1 MKDYLLALDQGTTSS
16 RAILFAK
23 TGEIVA
29 SAQIPF
35 AQHYPKPGWV
45 EHDPQALLD
54 SQCQAAAQ
62 CVEKSGVEPGEIAA
76 VGLANQRETAL
87 LWERKTGKPVGR
99 AIVWQCRRTAEFCTQ
114 LQEQGYGEAIRAKT
128 GLLPDAYFSGTKY
141 RWLLDHIPGAR
152 QRAQAGELLCGTVD
166 SWLLWNL
173 TGGQVHASDVSNCC
187 RTMLFDIHKG
197 CWDTELCRLL
207 EVPMHCLPNP
217 VENSGDL
224 GTIAPGVP
232 HLGALAGLPICGM
245 AGDQQAAL
253 FGQGCFAPGQLKS
266 TYGTGCFTLLNTGA
280 KAAYAKSGLLS
291 CIGWTLQG
299 QTTYVLEGSVFN
311 AGSSI
316 QWLRDELGLIQTAHE
331 CDILAERVADNGGVY
346 LVSAFTGLGAPHWDM
361 YARGTVLGLTRGST
375 KAHLCRAV
383 LEGIAYQNADLIAAM
398 EADGGQKVSVLRV
411 DGGASVSDFMMQF
424 QADLLRVPVER
435 PKVVETTAWGAAC
448 LAGLGVGLWKSLAE
462 LEDFRRLD
470 KTYQPQTD
478 RSGDYARW
486 HKAVERAK
494 HWEEP

>member
-1 MKDYLLALDQGTTSS
+1 MVGAPD
-16 RAILFAK
+16 RAA
-23 TGEIVA
+23 G
-29 SAQIPF
+29 
-35 AQHYPKPGWV
+35 
-45 EHDPQALLD
+45 
-54 SQCQAAAQ
+54 
-62 CVEKSGVEPGEIAA
+62 
-76 VGLANQRETAL
+76 
-87 LWERKTGKPVGR
+87 
-99 AIVWQCRRTAEFCTQ
+99 
-114 LQEQGYGEAIRAKT
+114 
-128 GLLPDAYFSGTKY
+128 GTKY

-197 CWDTELCRLL
+197 CWDAELCRLL

-316 QWLRDELGLIQTAHE
+316 QWLRDELGLIQTSHE

-383 LEGIAYQNADLIAAM
+383 LEGIAYQNGDLIAAM